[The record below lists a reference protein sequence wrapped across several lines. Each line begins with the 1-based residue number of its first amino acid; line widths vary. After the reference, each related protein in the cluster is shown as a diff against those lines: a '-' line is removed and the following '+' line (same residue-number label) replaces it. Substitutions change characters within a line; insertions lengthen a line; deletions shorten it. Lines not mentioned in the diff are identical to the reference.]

1 MHMHRDTLAR
11 WLLALTVAVLIP
23 AAQAGQLY
31 KSVGPDGRTVYSDHP
46 PADGQSAKKIEYKDQ
61 PTSSLGERDNSY
73 EAQLQRLRAS
83 APKIAEAP
91 SGTVLYMAQ
100 WCGYCK
106 QAKAYLAAR
115 SIPYTAYDIDTKE
128 GLAAYAS
135 TGHSKGGIPFMTRGS
150 ATLRGFSADAYDR
163 FFAKNQ

>member
-1 MHMHRDTLAR
+1 MMMHSGSPAR
-11 WLLALTVAVLIP
+11 WLLALMFAVLVP
-23 AAQAGQLY
+23 MANAGQLY

-46 PADGQSAKKIEYKDQ
+46 PADGQSAQKIEYKDQ

-106 QAKAYLAAR
+106 KAKAYLAAR

-128 GLAAYAS
+128 GLASYAS
-135 TGHSKGGIPFMTRGS
+135 TGHSKGGIPFLMRGS

-163 FFAKNQ
+163 FFSRTQ